1 MLHRFMVWQRLKR
14 RSSTNTADDMRGELK
29 PACRRDVRD
38 ITSHSSFVAQQKM
51 TKAPSQHVNQHF
63 NFNHRPSL
71 HQANTYNPRPAK
83 FFYKLNTLSLDT
95 T

>member
-1 MLHRFMVWQRLKR
+1 
-14 RSSTNTADDMRGELK
+14 
-29 PACRRDVRD
+29 
-38 ITSHSSFVAQQKM
+38 M

-63 NFNHRPSL
+63 IHLASL